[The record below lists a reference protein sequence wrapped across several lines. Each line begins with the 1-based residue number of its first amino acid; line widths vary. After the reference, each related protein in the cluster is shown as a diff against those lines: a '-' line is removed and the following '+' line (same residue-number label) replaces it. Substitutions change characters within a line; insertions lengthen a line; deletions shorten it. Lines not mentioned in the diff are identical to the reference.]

1 MELEIIHWNNEQHG
15 DLSEATMRNVLQNM
29 GYTVNQYVYPPG
41 TYFPE
46 HNHTVDKIDGV
57 LSGKFK
63 MTMFGKSIILEAGD
77 MLVVPKGVMHSAEV
91 VGNES
96 VVSLDAIR

>member
-1 MELEIIHWNNEQHG
+1 MKLEIMHWNSKEDG
-15 DLSEATMRNVLQNM
+15 ALSASSMQKKLEKM
-29 GYTVNQYVYPPG
+29 GYSVNQYIYPPG

-46 HNHTVDKIDGV
+46 HNHQMDKIDGV

-63 MTMFGKSIILEAGD
+63 MTMHNQSLVLEAGD
-77 MLVVPKGVMHSAEV
+77 MLVVPKGIMHSAAV